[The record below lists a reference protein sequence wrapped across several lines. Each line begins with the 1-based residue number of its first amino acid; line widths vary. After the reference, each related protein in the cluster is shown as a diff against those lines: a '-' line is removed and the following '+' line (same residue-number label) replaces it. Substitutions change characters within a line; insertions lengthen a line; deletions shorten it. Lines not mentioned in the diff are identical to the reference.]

1 MCGCP
6 DLCLFSHWPKV
17 FVYFKYLFMC
27 LTVLDFSCGMRDL
40 PGSEWTLWLRHTGSR
55 VRGLRNC
62 SYAGLVDPWL
72 VGSKFP
78 DQGLKS
84 MSPTLRGGFLTTLVK
99 VARWIP
105 GEVSIFNCTYCR
117 YTTWWLLIHMHPS
130 SSSSSSL
137 LALCPSCGLLTLPP
151 PPAYCSHLLPTPSP
165 TWELLHIL

>member
-1 MCGCP
+1 M
-6 DLCLFSHWPKV
+6 

-40 PGSEWTLWLRHTGSR
+40 PGSDWTLWLRHTGSR
-55 VRGLRNC
+55 ERGLRNC

-78 DQGLKS
+78 DQGSKS

-105 GEVSIFNCTYCR
+105 GKSLFIFNCTYCR
-117 YTTWWLLIHMHPS
+117 YTT
-130 SSSSSSL
+130 
-137 LALCPSCGLLTLPP
+137 
-151 PPAYCSHLLPTPSP
+151 
-165 TWELLHIL
+165 